1 MLPMDC
7 HTHTGISPD
16 GSGMVAGHVEQA
28 KKLGL
33 PVLAFT
39 EHVEMNR
46 YFRCV

>member
-28 KKLGL
+28 KKSWGC
-33 PVLAFT
+33 
-39 EHVEMNR
+39 
-46 YFRCV
+46 RCWLSRNMWR

>member
-28 KKLGL
+28 KKLWNWISQKG
-33 PVLAFT
+33 
-39 EHVEMNR
+39 EDEQQ
-46 YFRCV
+46 